1 MKRPIIVILFIL
13 VFLSGAYLLLLNQ
26 SNRAAAQLI
35 DNINKTLE
43 ASFGDVQIT
52 YDDLRANV
60 FQRSA
65 VAERLV
71 FSISGDQIFFV
82 DQIEMSG
89 DMDTVQLVD
98 LSDLELTFTHNQLE
112 FNVTARHLQIEELK
126 LGKIQGFF
134 TDNKDLQNMLSL
146 ILDEVAIA
154 RFETE
159 DFLLLGKDLDKEVF
173 LSVNGDLSIQN
184 IKRGAIENINAI
196 GTVKN
201 NATYFDIIPFDF
213 EVDKLGISNLDL
225 KSALVAVNS
234 DQPDM
239 LRQLNRLFGIT
250 KLDIENSSLSIPDEK
265 LKLTLGRGDFEIEDS
280 KVQMLLLENFTF
292 RENLNDKNYTIAEFS
307 LQGLDLSINFLSEEE
322 VSKQASRIFGI
333 EEMYFKDV
341 HFKYDE
347 LPVKIDEL
355 GFTEIETNSEQI
367 VSGKT
372 FMSGLQIPLSELKKL
387 NQKVVEEIAKAARL
401 NKLEVSLKTEFD
413 YDQADKEY
421 YNLISLEFDRLADFE
436 FVLEL
441 SGFDPISFE
450 NIQEDPTSII
460 TDILGKEIQLRKV
473 QFDYIDYE
481 LADTI
486 FRIYP
491 QITKGL
497 DFLRLQA
504 SLLLFQ
510 YSDEKELLINALN
523 NFEREKNEIGFKVL
537 TIEPFEMAKIPELF
551 LSGQLN
557 DYISFEAYGN

>member
-82 DQIEMSG
+82 DQMEMSG

-250 KLDIENSSLSIPDEK
+250 KLDIQNSSLSIPDEK

-292 RENLNDKNYTIAEFS
+292 RENLNDRNYTIAEFS

-486 FRIYP
+486 FSIYP

-537 TIEPFEMAKIPELF
+537 TIEPFKMAKIPELF

>member
-82 DQIEMSG
+82 DQMEMSG

>member
-82 DQIEMSG
+82 DQMEMSG

-201 NATYFDIIPFDF
+201 NATYFDITPFDF

-537 TIEPFEMAKIPELF
+537 TIEPFKMAKIPELF

>member
-60 FQRSA
+60 FQRSV

-201 NATYFDIIPFDF
+201 NATYFDITPFDF

-280 KVQMLLLENFTF
+280 KVQMLFLENFTF